1 MPHVRITKDLTIA
14 VARMDLKETE
24 ETAQEKFKM
33 SNEGIIP
40 TYAERFVMKALS
52 AY

>member
-1 MPHVRITKDLTIA
+1 MPHVRIPKDLTIA
-14 VARMDLKETE
+14 VARMDLRETE
-24 ETAQEKFKM
+24 ETAQVKFKM